1 MKLYTLRMIKLQSW
15 TKYLEKFVE
24 SKQNW
29 TRADNFCNRFC
40 VIFGRYYKSLILG
53 KKTEH

>member
-15 TKYLEKFVE
+15 TKYLEKCVE

-29 TRADNFCNRFC
+29 TRADKFYNRFC

>member
-15 TKYLEKFVE
+15 TKYLEKCVE

-29 TRADNFCNRFC
+29 TRADNFYNRFC

>member
-1 MKLYTLRMIKLQSW
+1 MELYTLRMIKLQSW
-15 TKYLEKFVE
+15 TKYLGKCVE

-29 TRADNFCNRFC
+29 TRADNFYNRFC